1 MGKMPRCKTGNELN
15 GLCCAGQAVPED
27 SVMLIFVFI
36 PCCLRSKQC
45 PENEHFQRHVGH
57 AEIFVP
63 AGEAVAVKLRCCAIE
78 CAAFPLGES
87 CPERFNSHEKI

>member
-15 GLCCAGQAVPED
+15 GLRCAGQAVLEY

-45 PENEHFQRHVGH
+45 SENEHFQRHVGH
-57 AEIFVP
+57 AEIFAP
-63 AGEAVAVKLRCCAIE
+63 A
-78 CAAFPLGES
+78 
-87 CPERFNSHEKI
+87 